1 MDLLTQSRA
10 WIARQYQEAKE
21 WLGYAGGKLAAVF
34 AATFGTVTAIG
45 PKDVLSVIP
54 FVPTVLRIPLAIA
67 AGVLIYLAAMKAE
80 KKDRDNG
87 K

>member
-1 MDLLTQSRA
+1 MALLTKARA
-10 WIARQYQEAKE
+10 WIARQYQEARE

-34 AATFGTVTAIG
+34 ATLLGTITAVG

-80 KKDRDNG
+80 RKDRDNG